1 MSRVLELVLGIVS
14 VAMFVGMLVAIPWFV
29 RRLPADYF
37 VRPPPEH
44 SLPKKVARNVL
55 GFVLIA
61 AGIAMLV
68 LPGQGIITILFGLS
82 IIDLPIKHRILR
94 WLFERPTIQE
104 GVQRL
109 RAKTGQPPLIIP
121 AHG

>member
-1 MSRVLELVLGIVS
+1 MPRVLELTLGIVS
-14 VAMFVGMLVAIPWFV
+14 VAMFVGMLVAVPWFV

-37 VRPPPEH
+37 VRPPPKH
-44 SLPKKVARNVL
+44 SLPKKIARNVL
-55 GFVLIA
+55 GVLLIA

-68 LPGQGIITILFGLS
+68 LPGQGVITILLGLS

-109 RAKTGQPPLIIP
+109 RAKAGKPPLVIP
-121 AHG
+121 VHA